1 MACLSTMTLLLFMLF
16 MFVITNHPLTMG
28 LALMLTSLAM
38 GIILSL
44 NGPSAWIAYMLVMI
58 FVSGMMIIIMY
69 MSSLSSNEN
78 ISPSTFMKKTY
89 TALLILSLAM
99 FFPLKQQQLNLPKS
113 AHYFSDSLFTIIYK
127 TYNQLMNSMT
137 TLIIFY
143 LLIVLIVAVNIVKVS
158 KTPLRSFGE

>member
-1 MACLSTMTLLLFMLF
+1 MTLLLFMLF

-28 LALMLTSLAM
+28 LALMLTSLMM
-38 GIILSL
+38 GVILSL

-58 FVSGMMIIIMY
+58 FVSGMMIVIMY
-69 MSSLSSNEN
+69 MSSLSSNES
-78 ISPSTFMKKTY
+78 IAPSTFMKKTY
-89 TALLILSLAM
+89 AALLILSLVM
-99 FFPLKQQQLNLPKS
+99 FFPFNHQQFNSPKS
-113 AHYFSDSLFTIIYK
+113 GFYFSDSLFSIIYK
-127 TYNQLMNSMT
+127 TYSQLMNSMT